1 MTELSNVEMNQ
12 KELYKVVCENIS
24 HMLIRRKLIKTNL
37 TDTIINTII
46 TDKMYNFEL
55 DGKKIGINII
65 NQEVKN
71 ISSGSPIDEYLSK
84 NIDYIKFVIVKS
96 FSKKTYVQVNTEFK
110 NAEIFTIDE
119 FLEDIPAKEIIP
131 EHQLLNDEDKKELME
146 SFALAELPRIH
157 STDMMARYY
166 GAKINDVFR
175 VIRPNL
181 NSGTSIMYRVVV
193 LGNMDIF

>member
-71 ISSGSPIDEYLSK
+71 ISSGSPIDEYLSN
-84 NIDYIKFVIVKS
+84 NIDYIKFFIVQS

>member
-12 KELYKVVCENIS
+12 KELFRLVCENIS
-24 HMLIRRKLIKTNL
+24 HMLIRRNL
-37 TDTIINTII
+37 TKTKLTDKIIETIIS
-46 TDKMYNFEL
+46 DKSYNFEL
-55 DGKKIGINII
+55 DGKKIGINIM
-65 NQEVKN
+65 NQEIKN

-84 NIDYIKFVIVKS
+84 NIDYHKFVIVKS
-96 FSKKTYVQVNTEFK
+96 FSKKTYIQINNEFK

-131 EHQLLNDEDKKELME
+131 EHNLLNEEQKKELME
-146 SFALAELPRIH
+146 SFALAELPRIY